1 MSFRPEMPQFSDG
14 LLIRTDI
21 MSDIPQLT
29 PAELH
34 AMLADGIRPVLL
46 DVREDDEVALCR
58 LPDSVHIPMNLL
70 PLRQNELPD
79 DVPVVVYCHH
89 GIRSL
94 HSAMFLAQAGFETL
108 YNLKGGID
116 AWAREVDTD
125 MPRY

>member
-1 MSFRPEMPQFSDG
+1 MSSRPEMPQFSDG
-14 LLIRTDI
+14 LLIQTDI

-29 PAELH
+29 PADLH

-79 DVPVVVYCHH
+79 NVPVVVYCHH

-116 AWAREVDTD
+116 AWACEVDTD

>member
-1 MSFRPEMPQFSDG
+1 MPSAA
-14 LLIRTDI
+14 RTDTDGRLRKTI
-21 MSDIPQLT
+21 MSDIPQLS
-29 PAELH
+29 PADLH
-34 AMLADGIRPVLL
+34 AMLENGSRPVLL
-46 DVREDDEVALCR
+46 DVREDDEVAFCR

-79 DVPVVVYCHH
+79 DVPIVVYCHH

-94 HSAMFLAQAGFETL
+94 HSAMFLAQAGFENL

-116 AWAREVDTD
+116 AWAREVDAD

>member
-1 MSFRPEMPQFSDG
+1 
-14 LLIRTDI
+14 

-29 PAELH
+29 PTDLH
-34 AMLADGIRPVLL
+34 AMLADDIRLLLL

-79 DVPVVVYCHH
+79 DVPIVVYCHH